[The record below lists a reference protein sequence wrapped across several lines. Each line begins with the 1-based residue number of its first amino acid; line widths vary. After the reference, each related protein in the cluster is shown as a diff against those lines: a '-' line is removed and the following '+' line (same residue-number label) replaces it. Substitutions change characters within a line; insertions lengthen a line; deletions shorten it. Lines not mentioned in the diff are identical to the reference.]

1 MTFVR
6 ALCTSGARSIVPLRE
21 LRNSHAGV
29 FRLAFLD
36 KVGYPVVIGGAQHR
50 KQNCCGSV
58 EAEQAVPRCSRN
70 RNLLEEGPPA
80 NDGGYVSRP
89 QPSHGVSTPNSFRRS
104 LRKLPTNLR
113 SLRTWLLRSLR
124 TCRSLHSH
132 GRPQVL
138 CPGRAEIRF
147 PCRKHKTSP
156 S

>member
-58 EAEQAVPRCSRN
+58 EAEQAVPRCSCN

-80 NDGGYVSRP
+80 NDGATLADHNP
-89 QPSHGVSTPNSFRRS
+89 ATACPH
-104 LRKLPTNLR
+104 PTA
-113 SLRTWLLRSLR
+113 SAAA
-124 TCRSLHSH
+124 C
-132 GRPQVL
+132 
-138 CPGRAEIRF
+138 
-147 PCRKHKTSP
+147 
-156 S
+156 

>member
-104 LRKLPTNLR
+104 LRKLTTNLR
-113 SLRTWLLRSLR
+113 SLPSRRNLRNLR
-124 TCRSLHSH
+124 T
-132 GRPQVL
+132 
-138 CPGRAEIRF
+138 
-147 PCRKHKTSP
+147 
-156 S
+156 